1 MLQEAIQNVVLII
14 AIIAICYVA
23 GVFFYVGKRNF
34 KYIKYVLPRKRS
46 LATILMYVYY
56 VNCSLLSI
64 LSYVMMI
71 FVLLIGIYIQ
81 DHYLTMNGIVNIIF
95 FMVYLLFFAA
105 GNIDGKRVVKKYYL

>member
-1 MLQEAIQNVVLII
+1 MLQEAIQNLVSII

-23 GVFFYVGKRNF
+23 GVFFYLGKRNF
-34 KYIKYVLPRKRS
+34 KYIKYVLPRKKS
-46 LATILMYVYY
+46 LATILMYMYY

-81 DHYLTMNGIVNIIF
+81 DHYSTTNGAWNILIF
-95 FMVYLLFFAA
+95 MIYLLFFAA

>member
-1 MLQEAIQNVVLII
+1 MLQEAIQNVVSII
-14 AIIAICYVA
+14 ALMAISYVA
-23 GVFFYVGKRNF
+23 GVFFYLGKRNF
-34 KYIKYVLPRKRS
+34 KYIKYVLPRKKS

-81 DHYLTMNGIVNIIF
+81 DHYMTIGGISNIILF
-95 FMVYLLFFAA
+95 IVYLLFFAA
-105 GNIDGKRVVKKYYL
+105 GNIDGKRVLKTYYL

>member
-1 MLQEAIQNVVLII
+1 MLQEAIQNVVSII

-23 GVFFYVGKRNF
+23 GVFFYLGKRNF
-34 KYIKYVLPRKRS
+34 KYIKYVLPRKKS

-81 DHYLTMNGIVNIIF
+81 DHYSTTNGAWNIIF
-95 FMVYLLFFAA
+95 FMIYLLFFAA